1 MDLYT
6 FKFQETIEAKNKD
19 EAIAKLIAHLKEIIE
34 YEQIKQYFGIRI
46 DN

>member
-6 FKFQETIEAKNKD
+6 FRFQETIEAKNKD
-19 EAIAKLIAHLKEIIE
+19 EAIAKLIEHLREIIE
-34 YEQIKQYFGIRI
+34 YEQIKQYFSILI